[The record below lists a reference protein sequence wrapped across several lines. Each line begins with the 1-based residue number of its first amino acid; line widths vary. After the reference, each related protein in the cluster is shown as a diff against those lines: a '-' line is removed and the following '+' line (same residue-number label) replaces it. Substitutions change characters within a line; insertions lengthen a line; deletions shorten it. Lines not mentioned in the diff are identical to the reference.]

1 MIEVDA
7 TDRVLIIGQTGSGKS
22 AWANAVARRWPR
34 FLIFDPSHLE
44 QQLPG
49 TVMAYGVDAA
59 LRALPGRVHYR
70 PLPAEFDDLAGH
82 FDRLAARVRSTGGHQ
97 GILIHELA
105 IIAPQT
111 GARRH
116 LKYLIVAGRKHSI
129 PMLLCTQRPRWIDGF
144 ARSQATH
151 LVVFRIDDLDDQAE
165 VRKMLVLPRGASLEK
180 SAYAWHHRGWPD
192 YTTRLLPPIE
202 ISAA

>member
-1 MIEVDA
+1 MIHV
-7 TDRVLIIGQTGSGKS
+7 TPGDRVLVIGQTGSGKS
-22 AWANAVARRWPR
+22 AFANEIARRWPR
-34 FLIFDPSHLE
+34 FLVFDPSHLE
-44 QQLPG
+44 EQLPG
-49 TVMAYGVDAA
+49 SVMAYGVDEA
-59 LRALPGRVHYR
+59 LRAIPGRVHYR

-82 FDRLAARVRSTGGHQ
+82 FDRLAARVRSTGGAQ

-116 LKYLIVAGRKHSI
+116 LKYLIVAGRKHRI

-151 LVVFRIDDLDDQAE
+151 LVVFRVDDLDDQAE
-165 VRKMLVLPRGASLEK
+165 VRKMLALPRRATLDK
-180 SAYAWHHRGWPD
+180 PPFAFHHRGPD
-192 YTTRLLPPIE
+192 SITRLLPPVPL
-202 ISAA
+202 SS